1 MSFTYG
7 ELKQAI
13 KDYTEYEETG
23 FVTNIPLFIR
33 LSEERILK
41 NAQLSLFRKNASAT
55 VTPSYQYLRIPED
68 FLAPFSLSL
77 RTATGNPTVYG
88 DMIFVDFKDP
98 SFVQSYTPDPTT
110 TGVPKYYSQFDVT
123 NFLLAPTPAL
133 AYTAE
138 LHYFYRP
145 QSLTS
150 GGDTDT
156 TWLSKNAEMALMY
169 GALVEAYIYMK
180 GEQDVMAMYNSR
192 FQEAMIGVKM
202 LGEAKEVTDEYRTG
216 KVIRAKQ

>member
-1 MSFTYG
+1 MSFTYS

-13 KDYTEYEETG
+13 KDYTEYEEAG

-33 LSEERILK
+33 MSEERILK
-41 NAQLSLFRKNASAT
+41 NVQLSLFRKNATAT
-55 VTPSYQYLRIPED
+55 VTAEYQYLRIPDD

-77 RTATGNPTVYG
+77 RTATGDPIVYG
-88 DMIFVDFKDP
+88 NMFFAEFKDP
-98 SFVQSYTPDPTT
+98 SFVQTYTPDPTT

-123 NFLLAPTPAL
+123 NFLLAPTPDVG
-133 AYTAE
+133 YTAE

-145 QSLTS
+145 LSITS
-150 GGDTDT
+150 GTETGT
-156 TWLSKNAEMALMY
+156 TWLSTNAEMALLY
-169 GALVEAYIYMK
+169 GALIEAYIYMK

>member
-1 MSFTYG
+1 MTMTYG

-23 FVTNIPLFIR
+23 FVNNIPLFIR

-41 NAQLSLFRKNASAT
+41 SVQLSLFRKNATAT
-55 VTPSYQYLRIPED
+55 TNSGNAAAQYIRVPVD

-77 RTATGNPTVYG
+77 TGADG
-88 DMIFVDFKDP
+88 DKLFLDFKDP
-98 SFVQSYTPDPTT
+98 SFVQTYTPDPTV
-110 TGVPKYYSQFDVT
+110 TGEPRYYCQFDVD
-123 NFLLAPTPAL
+123 NFLMSPTPNA

-145 QSLTS
+145 QSITA
-150 GGDTDT
+150 GTDAT
-156 TWLSKNAEMALMY
+156 VTWLSQNAEMALLY

-180 GEQDVMAMYNSR
+180 GEPDVMTMYTQR
-192 FQEAMIGVKM
+192 FQESIVGIKL
-202 LGEAKEVTDEYRTG
+202 LGEAKETTDEFRTG